1 MPTAPQTTDEL
12 YQALQE
18 NDQRPYG
25 RTRSV
30 TAEELVDAAEQF
42 GEPLPLIH
50 ALLELQEAYTYGS
63 EPRKSP
69 VVFARLL
76 TLFDEQPDL
85 FDERLR
91 HMLFWRFKW
100 VANALRQLPEIPLA
114 SLRQWMTEM
123 RDRYEKAGLG
133 LQPYYGQAYQL
144 AAHVG
149 EDTTLA
155 YELWAG
161 RTRTRLS
168 DCEACEIC
176 ERARYHLAAGDD
188 QRALRTWEPVL
199 AGKESC
205 QEEPARSVSYALL
218 PLLRTGSTDRAR
230 ELHLVGYR
238 ACRRNPSMAGEVGR
252 HLEFCALTGNEARGL
267 ELLAENRTLFD
278 EVDSPL
284 DLLDFLT
291 GVEVLLQRVE
301 LLGHGEL
308 PAAGFAGRTWTVAG
322 LRAEVRGRADDL
334 AGRFDARN
342 GTTAHTDR
350 RRARLDQAPLLDE
363 LELTLRTR
371 SLDDVAPAVPVAAAA
386 ARTAAAVP
394 DSLPELI
401 LRARALEEQG
411 HPDAHAC
418 WARLRTLVA
427 ARDYAHPDD
436 PAVGPLVQL
445 RADLLADEAGRAGQS
460 EEHAEAVALHEE
472 AAALYDDAGLPGH
485 AALER
490 ACAVLAA
497 VEIPA
502 ESPDGAGAG
511 SGPVAGAEGA
521 ESAASV
527 DGAEPA
533 GRAGGGGPVETAGGA
548 ERAETEGGV
557 EGPDAA
563 GGAEG
568 AEPAGAAESVK
579 AAGGAERAET
589 EGGVEGPDA
598 AGGAEGA
605 RPAGAAESVKAA
617 GGAERAET
625 KGGVEGPD
633 AAGGAEGA
641 TADGAAES
649 VKAAGG
655 AERAETDGGVER
667 SEAAGGAEGAEPAGA
682 VERPEAAGGA
692 EGKVA
697 ALAGAY
703 AAIVRLH
710 EETPGLAPY
719 LEARLLRLRVTAL
732 ALRLQTSGDQDHV
745 APVFAEVDLLH
756 AFATRHDLDGQVS
769 GALLLR
775 ASTHAISGDLP
786 AAVTGIDALLDRL
799 KTHGPA
805 WHLPRTL
812 GLRGRLQLGLRDAQ
826 AAYADLTEALRRA
839 AEWPADAVDAPRL
852 HGDLAEACMRLGRPE
867 EALRHLTRS
876 AEVHL
881 RRGSRIDAFCTYSN
895 AAQLSLDLGRVEDC
909 IALLDSLLAE
919 PDVATGELDD
929 RLAAQ
934 LRLIRARALHAG
946 EDLKAA
952 TAEFVALAA
961 ESAGWDDDPGSHAM
975 IAAETAVLLGESGEF
990 DRARRAADQALAA
1003 HARVPRY
1010 EQLSSCLREL
1020 ARLQAQQQGPD
1031 GRADA
1036 LAYLADAGRV
1046 AEEARAAGY
1055 EAHGRSLD
1063 TALAYEHGRVNAYA
1077 GAYED
1082 ALAALEKALAL
1093 LGEPGP
1099 QDERAG
1105 EWAECVRLAG
1115 VVEGIY
1121 LERPAP
1127 ALTRLD
1133 AAVARLTAL
1142 GHTEETEALASLAA
1156 RLRDEK

>member
-1 MPTAPQTTDEL
+1 MPTAPHPQNTDEL

-18 NDQRPYG
+18 NDRRPYG
-25 RTRSV
+25 RTRTV

-42 GEPLPLIH
+42 AEPVPLVH

-76 TLFDEQPDL
+76 TLFDEQPDV
-85 FDERLR
+85 FDDRLR

-100 VANALRQLPEIPLA
+100 VGHALRQLPEIPLA
-114 SLRQWMTEM
+114 SLRQWLTEM
-123 RDRYEKAGLG
+123 RDRYEKADLG

-168 DCEACEIC
+168 DCEACEVC
-176 ERARYHLAAGDD
+176 ERALYHLAAGDD
-188 QRALRTWEPVL
+188 ERALSAWEPVL

-218 PLLRTGSTDRAR
+218 PLLRTGRTDRAR
-230 ELHLVGYR
+230 ELHLAGYR
-238 ACRRNPSMAGEVGR
+238 SCRRNPSMSQEVGR

-267 ELLAENRTLFD
+267 ELLAENRSLFD

-284 DLLDFLT
+284 DLLGFLT

-308 PAAGFAGRTWTVAG
+308 PAAGYAGRTWTVAG

-334 AGRFDARN
+334 AARFDARN

-350 RRARLDQAPLLDE
+350 RRARLDRAPLLDA

-371 SLDDVAPAVPVAAAA
+371 SLDAVVPAVPVAVPA
-386 ARTAAAVP
+386 ARTTAAVP

-401 LRARALEEQG
+401 LQARTLDEQG

-418 WARLRTLVA
+418 WARLRTLVT
-427 ARDYAHPDD
+427 ARDYTHPHD

-445 RADLLADEAGRAGQS
+445 RADLLADEASQAG
-460 EEHAEAVALHEE
+460 EKDEFADAAALHEE
-472 AAALYDDAGLPGH
+472 AAALYDDAGEPGH
-485 AALER
+485 AALAR
-490 ACAVLAA
+490 ACALLATA
-497 VEIPA
+497 EIPA
-502 ESPDGAGAG
+502 EGA
-511 SGPVAGAEGA
+511 
-521 ESAASV
+521 
-527 DGAEPA
+527 DGAEA
-533 GRAGGGGPVETAGGA
+533 
-548 ERAETEGGV
+548 
-557 EGPDAA
+557 
-563 GGAEG
+563 
-568 AEPAGAAESVK
+568 K
-579 AAGGAERAET
+579 AAALT
-589 EGGVEGPDA
+589 A
-598 AGGAEGA
+598 AHA
-605 RPAGAAESVKAA
+605 SM
-617 GGAERAET
+617 
-625 KGGVEGPD
+625 
-633 AAGGAEGA
+633 
-641 TADGAAES
+641 
-649 VKAAGG
+649 
-655 AERAETDGGVER
+655 
-667 SEAAGGAEGAEPAGA
+667 
-682 VERPEAAGGA
+682 
-692 EGKVA
+692 
-697 ALAGAY
+697 
-703 AAIVRLH
+703 VRLH

-719 LEARLLRLRVTAL
+719 QEARLLRLRATAL
-732 ALRLQTSGDQDHV
+732 GLRLQTSGSKEHA

-756 AFATRHDLDGQVS
+756 TFATRHDITGQIS

-786 AAVTGIDALLDRL
+786 AAVTEIDVLLDRL
-799 KTHGPA
+799 KAHGPV

-812 GLRGRLQLGLRDAQ
+812 GLRGRLQLGLQDAQ
-826 AAYADLTEALRRA
+826 AAHADLTEGLRLA
-839 AEWPADAVDAPRL
+839 ADWPADAVDTARL
-852 HGDLAEACMRLGRPE
+852 HGDLAEACMYLGRPD

-876 AEVHL
+876 AELEL
-881 RRGSRIDAFCTYSN
+881 RRGSRTDAFCAYSN

-919 PDVATGELDD
+919 PDIAAGEQDD
-929 RLAAQ
+929 RLVAQ
-934 LRLIRARALHAG
+934 LRLTRARALHAG

-952 TAEFVALAA
+952 TAELVALAA
-961 ESAGWDDDPGSHAM
+961 ESADWDDDPGSHAM
-975 IAAETAVLLGESGEF
+975 IAAETAVLLGESAEF
-990 DRARRAADQALAA
+990 GRAREAVDQALAA
-1003 HARVPRY
+1003 HARAPRY
-1010 EQLSSCLREL
+1010 EQLSNCLREL
-1020 ARLQAQQQGPD
+1020 ARLQAQNQGPD
-1031 GRADA
+1031 GLADA
-1036 LAYLADAGRV
+1036 LAYLADAGRI
-1046 AEEARAAGY
+1046 AEEARAAAY

-1063 TALAYEHGRVNAYA
+1063 TALAYEHGRVNAYT
-1077 GAYED
+1077 GEYED

-1099 QDERAG
+1099 DDDRAG

-1115 VVEGIY
+1115 AVEGIY

-1133 AAVARLTAL
+1133 AAVSSLTAL
-1142 GHTEETEALASLAA
+1142 GHTEETEPLISLAA
-1156 RLRDEK
+1156 RLRGEE